1 LEELITQ
8 LATRILKFNKQK
20 DAGVKRISR
29 LTSTM
34 DIKRVRRS
42 GKSYAHPLMV
52 LIIKPSELGRSRFA
66 VSAGRSVGKAVQRN
80 RAKRMLREAIRPL
93 IVSITTGWD
102 IVLIARQPQSS
113 ASFQDTQM
121 ALIELL
127 QRAQLLYANNN

>member
-1 LEELITQ
+1 
-8 LATRILKFNKQK
+8 
-20 DAGVKRISR
+20 
-29 LTSTM
+29 
-34 DIKRVRRS
+34 
-42 GKSYAHPLMV
+42 MV
-52 LIIKPSELGRSRFA
+52 LIIMPNELGRSRFA

-80 RAKRMLREAIRPL
+80 RAKRILREAIRPL